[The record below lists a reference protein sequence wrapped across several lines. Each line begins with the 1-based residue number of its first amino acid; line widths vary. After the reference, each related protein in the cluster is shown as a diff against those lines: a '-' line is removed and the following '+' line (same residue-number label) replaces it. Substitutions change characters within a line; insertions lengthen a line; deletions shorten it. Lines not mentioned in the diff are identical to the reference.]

1 MLKRSKY
8 YEKKLNELFDKETLK
23 KFKEFEEKPLPK
35 YIRVNT
41 LKTSIEELQ
50 ELMKKRVE
58 FERIKSFP
66 EILRIKKS
74 SINIG
79 SSIEYLNGYYYIQDP
94 TSLIAVKQLNP
105 KESEIILDCCAAPGG
120 KTTFM
125 AQEMKNKGVIIAMD
139 INKQKVRSLRS
150 NIERMGVKNTII
162 IRGDVLKSK
171 EYFPIKFDKILIDA
185 PCTGIGVVRKDKKR
199 AETLTEKEVKYFSE
213 KQKKIIDAVTPLIK
227 KKGVLVY
234 STCSILPEENEE
246 QVKHILSKGFKLK
259 EKKLFL
265 NYELNTNCF
274 FTAGMIKK

>member
-185 PCTGIGVVRKDKKR
+185 PCT
-199 AETLTEKEVKYFSE
+199 ETLTEKEVKYFSE